1 MKEFDEY
8 GEPVKPPKKRRF
20 GFFSHYNKDGKGVKK
35 EDVITDYNFINFF
48 KLYARKFTR
57 LVWVNALYIVGNFP
71 VFFLLLAISGYFSKA
86 GAAPASEL
94 FPVIHGIQ
102 TAADGFSPSIPALL
116 GIHGAMTTVYA
127 PTAVT
132 YILYGIGAL
141 LIVTF
146 GPVNAGCTYIVK
158 NLVKGEPVFLWQDFK
173 TTIRT
178 SWKQSLPFGMLDL
191 LMIGLSTWSLYSYYF
206 NYSRYFILFY
216 CMLVV
221 ILLYSFMRFYIYTIM
236 VTFDLSLLKII
247 KNAAIFS
254 LLGFGRNFVMFLG
267 IAMLVMLTVSLASV
281 FLPFGVISVFM
292 ILFSTC
298 AFMGMYAAYPKI
310 KKYMIDP
317 YYSGEEND
325 DSESDR
331 DRTSESESD

>member
-1 MKEFDEY
+1 
-8 GEPVKPPKKRRF
+8 
-20 GFFSHYNKDGKGVKK
+20 
-35 EDVITDYNFINFF
+35 
-48 KLYARKFTR
+48 
-57 LVWVNALYIVGNFP
+57 
-71 VFFLLLAISGYFSKA
+71 
-86 GAAPASEL
+86 
-94 FPVIHGIQ
+94 
-102 TAADGFSPSIPALL
+102 
-116 GIHGAMTTVYA
+116 
-127 PTAVT
+127 
-132 YILYGIGAL
+132 
-141 LIVTF
+141 
-146 GPVNAGCTYIVK
+146 
-158 NLVKGEPVFLWQDFK
+158 
-173 TTIRT
+173 
-178 SWKQSLPFGMLDL
+178 
-191 LMIGLSTWSLYSYYF
+191 
-206 NYSRYFILFY
+206 
-216 CMLVV
+216 MLVV